1 MRAKYYALTLR
12 QMSFK
17 KPFVFLFIFI
27 FLLIVIFYTF
37 SNKIRPAIL
46 KVSEN
51 SARNIAVKCTN
62 DAVYK
67 NIENVK
73 YENLVT
79 INKDNNGKVTSLS
92 ANSLEINKLTTS
104 ITNDVEKNLQDY
116 EEGKITLPL
125 GIIFS
130 ENVVSGYGPKI
141 TLKTFPLGDVKGEIK
156 SKFESAGINQTR
168 HSLIFEVT
176 SDVKVLAPFVS
187 EIQEYT
193 NSVVIAE
200 TIIVSET
207 PSSYYNIS
215 GVENI
220 DKKDTLAVVE

>member
-104 ITNDVEKNLQDY
+104 ITNDVEKNL
-116 EEGKITLPL
+116 
-125 GIIFS
+125 
-130 ENVVSGYGPKI
+130 
-141 TLKTFPLGDVKGEIK
+141 
-156 SKFESAGINQTR
+156 
-168 HSLIFEVT
+168 
-176 SDVKVLAPFVS
+176 
-187 EIQEYT
+187 
-193 NSVVIAE
+193 
-200 TIIVSET
+200 
-207 PSSYYNIS
+207 
-215 GVENI
+215 
-220 DKKDTLAVVE
+220 